1 MDARL
6 WFWHAFFG
14 TAGCQ
19 NDIVI
24 LDRSPLLVDL
34 MHGIAPEV
42 TFQCNGNTYS
52 RGYYLTDG
60 KFPEW
65 AMFMKP
71 ISKPEGE
78 KKKITRQD
86 KKASAKRLNELSLPY
101 K

>member
-1 MDARL
+1 MVDARL

-60 KFPEW
+60 IYPEW
-65 AMFMKP
+65 AKM
-71 ISKPEGE
+71 
-78 KKKITRQD
+78 
-86 KKASAKRLNELSLPY
+86 LNELSLPY